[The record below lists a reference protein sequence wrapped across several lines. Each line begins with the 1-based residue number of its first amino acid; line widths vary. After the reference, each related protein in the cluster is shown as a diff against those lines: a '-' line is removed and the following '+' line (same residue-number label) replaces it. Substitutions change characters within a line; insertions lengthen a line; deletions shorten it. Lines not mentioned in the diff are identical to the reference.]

1 MATNSHH
8 FSQQYPLDIAPRTFA
23 TFETF
28 VSTRDNV
35 LLDSLKELRIQLKE
49 PRQFYLWGAG
59 QTGKSHLLQAI
70 CNHLASTKQNSI
82 YLPLNEFSS
91 NDSNIL
97 QDIHHLDVVC
107 VDDVDQVIGDYNWEK
122 ALFQLIN
129 ELRIDNKSI
138 VMTASN
144 KPSAMKLL
152 IPDLASRLVW
162 GPVYKLNVLDDEQ
175 KATALQLH
183 AEARGFKISS
193 DVCGYLIK
201 RYSRELKR
209 LVGLLNQIDQ
219 QSLIQKR
226 KVTVPFVKTVLDEL

>member
-28 VSTRDNV
+28 VNTQENV
-35 LLDSLKELRIQLKE
+35 LLDSLKELRVQLKE
-49 PRQFYLWGAG
+49 PRQFYLWGAR
-59 QTGKSHLLQAI
+59 QTGKSHLLHAI
-70 CNHLASTKQNSI
+70 CNYLTSTKQNSI
-82 YLPLNEFSS
+82 YLPLKEFSS
-91 NDSNIL
+91 SDSIIL
-97 QDIHHLDVVC
+97 QDIHHLDVIC
-107 VDDVDQVIGDYNWEK
+107 VDDVDQVIGDYDWEK

-129 ELRIDNKSI
+129 ELRTENKSL

-144 KPSAMKLL
+144 NPSSMKVL

-162 GPVYKLNVLDDEQ
+162 GPVYKLNTLDDEQ
-175 KATALQLH
+175 KANALQLH
-183 AEARGFKISS
+183 AEARGFNISS

-201 RYSRELKR
+201 RYSRELKQ
-209 LVGLLNQIDQ
+209 LVDLLNQIDQ
-219 QSLIQKR
+219 QSLVHKR

>member
-129 ELRIDNKSI
+129 ELRTDNKSI